1 MYFGNQRTS
10 YCDSITIV
18 ELYGVIGG
26 CCYEDLF
33 TFGRLNFVNSV
44 CHTVKLLTS
53 GILLLVYC
61 NSDTGDIGYMI
72 RGDTVCGFNCWAE
85 QKQCLVL

>member
-1 MYFGNQRTS
+1 M
-10 YCDSITIV
+10 

-33 TFGRLNFVNSV
+33 TLGGLNFANSV

-53 GILLLVYC
+53 GILQLVYC
-61 NSDTGDIGYMI
+61 NSDIGDICYMI
-72 RGDTVCGFNCWAE
+72 RGDMVCGFICWAA